1 MAFRLDSVVNSL
13 KFPCSGNN
21 VLNECRRQ
29 NLPENF
35 IGELGA
41 IISDQRF
48 DNQSDLE
55 SWFSDNLTAHMAGLL
70 GGAAVQN
77 LISKGRRAA

>member
-13 KFPCSGNN
+13 KFPCSGKD

-29 NLPENF
+29 NLPEKF
-35 IGELGA
+35 ISELGE
-41 IISDQRF
+41 IIRNARF

-55 SWFSDNLTAHMAGLL
+55 NWLADNLTAHMAGLL

-77 LISKGRRAA
+77 LIAKGRRAA

>member
-1 MAFRLDSVVNSL
+1 MAFRLDSVVSSL
-13 KFPCSGNN
+13 RFPCSGRD
-21 VLNECRRQ
+21 VLNECRKQ

-35 IGELGA
+35 INELSSL
-41 IISDQRF
+41 ISNNRF

-77 LISKGRRAA
+77 LIAKGKRAA